1 MQTIHEYVGNMHVH
15 SVYSDGELT
24 HAEIA
29 EAAIK
34 AGLDFVIVT
43 DHNVLVEGVEGY
55 YGDRPD
61 RRVLLL
67 ASEEI
72 HDPRLESRGNHML
85 VYGAGGEIAAYA
97 PDPQRIIDEAKE
109 RGGFCFLAHPIEVAA
124 PPFDDYAYSW
134 QNWDIENYA
143 GLELWNYM
151 SEFKSYLTGRL
162 TAVRAAFNPDRFI
175 SGPYPDALELWDNL
189 LIAGKRTRIIG
200 GADAHGTT
208 YSMGPLKRVIFPY
221 DFLFQCVNTHIVT
234 DQAMTGDFQHDK
246 MLVLRAIRE
255 GASYVG
261 YSRPAPARGFR
272 FSAQGHQATAIMG
285 GRIRLGHGVTLQFVT
300 PKVAD
305 MRLIKDGKI
314 IAQEIEGTHRTY
326 IARETGAYRVE
337 VHIHYKGKLRGWI
350 FSNPIF
356 VVD

>member
-1 MQTIHEYVGNMHVH
+1 MQTLHEYVGNMHVH
-15 SVYSDGELT
+15 SVYSDGTLT
-24 HAEIA
+24 HAGIA

-67 ASEEI
+67 ASEEV
-72 HDPRLESRGNHML
+72 HNPRREHRGNHML
-85 VYGAGGEIAAYA
+85 VYGAEGEMASYA
-97 PDPQRIIDEAKE
+97 TKPQGLIDEVKA
-109 RGGFCFLAHPIEVAA
+109 RNGFCYIAHPVEVAA
-124 PPFDDYAYSW
+124 PPFDDYEYSW
-134 QNWDIENYA
+134 LDWDIENFA

-151 SEFKSYLTGRL
+151 SEFKSHLSGKL
-162 TAVRAAFNPDRFI
+162 TALRAAFNPDKFI
-175 SGPYPDALELWDNL
+175 SGPYPGAIELWDNL

-200 GADAHGTT
+200 GADAHGTS

-221 DFLFQCVNTHIVT
+221 DFLFQCVNTHIIS
-234 DQAMTGDFQHDK
+234 DEPMTGDFKHDK

-255 GASYVG
+255 GKSYVG

-285 GRIRLGHGVTLQFVT
+285 GRIRRGHGVTLQFVT

-305 MRLIKDGKI
+305 MRLVKDGKVL
-314 IAQEIEGTHRTY
+314 AQEVEGTHRTY
-326 IARETGAYRVE
+326 IASETGAYRVE
-337 VHIHYKGKLRGWI
+337 VYIHFKGKLRGWI